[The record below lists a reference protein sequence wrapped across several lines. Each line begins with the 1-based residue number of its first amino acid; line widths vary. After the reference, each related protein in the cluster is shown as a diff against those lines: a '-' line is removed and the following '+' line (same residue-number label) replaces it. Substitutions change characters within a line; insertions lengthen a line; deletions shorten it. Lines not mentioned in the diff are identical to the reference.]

1 VNDPPEPHWLE
12 EEELEAIHHDVIA
25 ASGGLAGIRDRG
37 LLTSALVASQTLWH
51 YAPKPPTLVDLATK
65 LAYGL
70 AKNHGFV
77 DGNKRTAFIA
87 AYTFLAMNGMVIQ
100 ASQQSVVE
108 AMEALASSTD
118 EPGQA
123 QARFSDWLSRVTE
136 AIAQER
142 Q

>member
-1 VNDPPEPHWLE
+1 MNVSNEPYWLE
-12 EEELEAIHHDVIA
+12 EQDLEAIHHDVIS

-37 LLTSALVASQTLWH
+37 LIGSALIAPQTLWH
-51 YAPKPPTLVDLATK
+51 YAPKPPTLVDLAAN

-87 AYTFLAMNGMVIQ
+87 AYTFLGMNGIVIQ
-100 ASQQSVVE
+100 VSQQSVTE
-108 AMEALASSTD
+108 AMEALASSSD

-123 QARFSDWLSRVTE
+123 QARFSNWLSSVTE
-136 AIAQER
+136 ATAQE
-142 Q
+142 QQ